1 MLRDVL
7 RTSGVQLVQLTCG
20 LAALVLTARLLGPEG
35 RGTLGALMAWV
46 GLFSAAG
53 SLSLESVVLHRAA
66 RSGTKDWY
74 PPLFAALRRMYLVL
88 VLATMLAAL
97 ACWWLAGDR
106 LFGALPPGLLLAA
119 WLLLPIM
126 IWARYQGALLLA
138 LGSLERRNQGV
149 MLSNLAVVVALL
161 VALWLFDLGIAGAL
175 AAQALSA
182 LLLVLW
188 GLRWLLRAAQGGRA
202 RHPWRAA
209 GRLALDG
216 GKVHAA
222 QVGHYVYG
230 SVDVVTLNAVAG
242 PAAVGWYQLALRL
255 IDVGG
260 ALPQAVATVFRAR
273 MGGRSPRGAW
283 RSQRRPVLLTV
294 IATLLAGGIGWLL
307 APWAIPLIAGEEFQP
322 TVPLFRLL
330 LPVLLAR
337 TLEQLLVPQIFARGY
352 FLTGSLL
359 SLAQAGISAVL
370 FLWLVPRDGLDGAVT
385 AALLVFALLPT
396 VIYLGWIWWFERDLR
411 RAPALSPDAAP

>member
-7 RTSGVQLVQLTCG
+7 KTGGVQLVQLGSG
-20 LAALVLTARLLGPEG
+20 LIVLVLTARLLGPEG

-53 SLSLESVVLHRAA
+53 SLSLDSVVVHRAA
-66 RSGTKDWY
+66 RAGAQDWF
-74 PPLFAALRRMYLVL
+74 PPLFAALWRLYL
-88 VLATMLAAL
+88 MLAAAALLVAL
-97 ACWWLAGDR
+97 ACWWLAGNR

-119 WLLLPIM
+119 WLLLPVM

-138 LGSLERRNQGV
+138 LGRLGLRNQGV
-149 MLSNLAVVVALL
+149 MLSNLVMVAGLL
-161 VALWLFDLGIAGAL
+161 VTLWMLDLGVAGAL

-182 LLLVLW
+182 LLVVLW
-188 GLRWLLRAAQGGRA
+188 GLRCLLRAARQGGGRQ
-202 RHPWRAA
+202 PWRAA

-273 MGGRSPRGAW
+273 MGGASPRSAW
-283 RSQRRPVLLTV
+283 RSQRRPVLLTLV
-294 IATLLAGGIGWLL
+294 AVLFAGAVGWLL
-307 APWAIPLIAGEEFQP
+307 APWAIPLVAGDDFAP

-352 FLTGSLL
+352 FLTGSLI
-359 SLAQAGISAVL
+359 SLVLAGSSAGL
-370 FLWLVPRDGLDGAVT
+370 FLWLIPAQGLDGAAT
-385 AALLVFALLPT
+385 AALLAFALLPT
-396 VIYLGWIWWFERDLR
+396 LIYLGWIWWFERDLR
-411 RAPALSPDAAP
+411 RAPALSPDAPP